1 MYLTFRNLNF
11 TPIKKS
17 IFKISKPTYIH
28 QWSFHKNSLAPH
40 VFVYIFRVRNFQ
52 KNTLNSE
59 LPMYTIFQKMLKISH
74 IQGTLYLKDL
84 HNFLSSNYA
93 IL

>member
-17 IFKISKPTYIH
+17 IIKISKPTYIH

-52 KNTLNSE
+52 KNTQK
-59 LPMYTIFQKMLKISH
+59 FQASNV
-74 IQGTLYLKDL
+74 
-84 HNFLSSNYA
+84 HNFSKNVENSTHSRNI
-93 IL
+93 ILKGFT